1 MTTYTSPF
9 SGDVVQ
15 PTDVSY
21 ISYTLTA
28 SITLAW
34 PLSAGAT
41 NVAAR
46 IIDIA
51 GGTTGAYSVT
61 MPPANQAASG
71 TDALIRNLSAYTI
84 TILDSTGGTITSI
97 PAGIA
102 KYIFISN
109 NSTAAG
115 TWGVFTFGA
124 GTSASD
130 ASVLAGYGLLAIG
143 STLNQSHP
151 NAALVS
157 SYTFTSSDRSK
168 CYVWSSGAT
177 TATLPLAAN
186 VGSNWFVLFKN
197 NGTGTVTFQGTS
209 GELIDG
215 LSTKQF
221 APGDSAFFLCTGSGY
236 VTVGYGTSTTF
247 AFAAI
252 TKPVTSG
259 AVTMSV
265 SEAQNTIITFTGT
278 LTGNVTVTFPP
289 IVNLYVLANQTTA
302 GAYTITITTGSG
314 ATVVL
319 PLSGQ
324 ATVVCDGTNF
334 YNANTNISTGSAFA
348 LANGSVSAPSLS
360 FLAESN
366 TGLYRVGTGEIAFT
380 ILGTQRLDI
389 SSSGI
394 VVTGSG
400 RFTGGVSGGTF

>member
-9 SGDVVQ
+9 GGDVIQ

-21 ISYTLTA
+21 VKYTLTA

-34 PLSAGAT
+34 PLAAGAA
-41 NVAAR
+41 NIAAR
-46 IIDIA
+46 IMDVSSL
-51 GGTTGAYSVT
+51 TTGAYSMS
-61 MPPANQAASG
+61 MPPANQTANG
-71 TDALIRNLSAYTI
+71 TDALIRNLSAYTV
-84 TILDSTGGTITSI
+84 TIYDSTGATITTI
-97 PAGIA
+97 QAGVA
-102 KYIFISN
+102 KYIFVSD

-124 GTSASD
+124 GTSSND
-130 ASVLAGYGLLAIG
+130 ASVLAGYGLLAVG
-143 STLNQSHP
+143 STLNQNYSSTP
-151 NAALVS
+151 LVS
-157 SYTFTSSDRSK
+157 SYTFTGSDRAK
-168 CYVWSSGAT
+168 CFVWSSGAT
-177 TATLPLAAN
+177 TVTLPLSAN
-186 VGSNWFVLFKN
+186 VDSGWFILFKN
-197 NGTGTVTFQGTS
+197 NGTGTVTVQGTS

-221 APGDSAFFLCTGSGY
+221 APGDSAFLLCTGTGY

-247 AFAAI
+247 AFSAI
-252 TKPVTSG
+252 TKVISSG

-302 GAYTITITTGSG
+302 GSYTITITTGTG
-314 ATVVL
+314 TTVVL

-324 ATVVCDGTNF
+324 ATVGCDGANF
-334 YNANTNISTGSAFA
+334 YNANTNITSGSAFA

-366 TGLYRVGTGEIAFT
+366 TGLYRVGVGEIALS
-380 ILGTQRLDI
+380 ILGTQRL
-389 SSSGI
+389 SLSTSGV

-400 RFTGGVSGGTF
+400 RFTGGVSGGSF